1 MTNYSRPFL
10 RLRIV
15 KPKLDLID
23 VLVIFIYDWVRFRV
37 LGVYCRLFQL
47 YYAGPFYWW
56 RKQNYLAPLWL
67 GYKHWC
73 HGELIQMLNSIVQIL
88 LFHFTFFLFIDVSL
102 VIEIIFF
109 SFYIQWKFLN
119 SLMNRILNFVF
130 DCWEI

>member
-1 MTNYSRPFL
+1 
-10 RLRIV
+10 
-15 KPKLDLID
+15 
-23 VLVIFIYDWVRFRV
+23 
-37 LGVYCRLFQL
+37 
-47 YYAGPFYWW
+47 
-56 RKQNYLAPLWL
+56 
-67 GYKHWC
+67 
-73 HGELIQMLNSIVQIL
+73 LIQMLNSIVQIL